1 MQNPPMKIT
10 VIGTINKDLILPF
23 QGAPIE
29 SYGGIFY
36 NTAILSQLTDKEDEI
51 IPVSFIGED
60 VYTPAMAV
68 LKKLPRV
75 STDGLIPIDQKNH
88 KVILEYQSPSQ
99 RKEKALFNFPPLTWK
114 QIKPFLGS
122 DIIIVNMITG
132 WDIEEKAFFKIA
144 KQQRKKLYLDVHF
157 LVMGADKLGR
167 RFPKRPDKIE
177 RWLNGSHFVQMN
189 RMEYQIIAGDTAKE
203 DFFKQNLQRDQILII
218 TDGKHGADMVRV
230 DYGKIDLKHYPA
242 FKLPA
247 IVDATG
253 CGDAFGAGFV
263 HKYLKTNEI
272 EESIRFANQVAAAN
286 AMLKGTNE
294 MPLLKETMEKIMS
307 RAE

>member
-1 MQNPPMKIT
+1 MNIT

-36 NTAILSQLTDKEDEI
+36 NMAILSQLTDEEDVI

-60 VYTPAMAV
+60 VQTPVMAV
-68 LKKLPRV
+68 LKKFPKV

-88 KVILEYQSPSQ
+88 KVILEYRSPHQ

-114 QIKPFLGS
+114 QVKPFLGS
-122 DIIIVNMITG
+122 DIIMVNMITG

-144 KQQRKKLYLDVHF
+144 ERVGKRLYLDVHF

-167 RFPKRPDKIE
+167 RFPQKPNKVE
-177 RWLNGSHFVQMN
+177 RWLKGSHFVQMN
-189 RMEYQIIAGDTAKE
+189 RMEYQIIAGENGKE
-203 DFFKQNLQRDQILII
+203 DFFKKNLKRDQVLII
-218 TDGKHGADMVRV
+218 TDGKHGADVVKV
-230 DYGKIDLKHYPA
+230 DYGKINLKHYPA

-263 HKYLKTNEI
+263 YKYLKTNEV
-272 EESIRFANQVAAAN
+272 EASIRFANQVAAAN
-286 AMLKGTNE
+286 ALLKGTNE
-294 MPLLKETMEKIMS
+294 MPLLKETMKEIMN

>member
-1 MQNPPMKIT
+1 MKIT

-36 NTAILSQLTDKEDEI
+36 NIAILSQLIDKTDLI

-60 VYTPAMAV
+60 VQTPMMAV
-68 LKKLPRV
+68 LKKLPNV

-88 KVILEYQSPSQ
+88 KVILEYQSPHQ

-114 QIKPFLGS
+114 QVKPFLHS
-122 DIIIVNMITG
+122 DMVIVNMITG
-132 WDIEEKAFFKIA
+132 WDIEEKAYLKIGKHA
-144 KQQRKKLYLDVHF
+144 RKKLYFDVHF

-167 RFPKRPDKIE
+167 RSPERPNDIE
-177 RWLNGSHFVQMN
+177 RWLKSSHFVQMN
-189 RMEYQIIAGDTAKE
+189 RMEYEIIAGDADKE
-203 DFFKQNLQRDQILII
+203 DFFRRNMQRDQVLII
-218 TDGKHGADMVRV
+218 TDGKNGADVIKV
-230 DYGKIDLKHYPA
+230 DYGKISLMHYPS

-247 IVDATG
+247 VVDATG

-263 HKYLKTNEI
+263 YKYLKTNEV
-272 EESIRFANQVAAAN
+272 EGSIRFANQVAAAN
-286 AMLKGTNE
+286 ALLKGTNE
-294 MPLLKETMEKIMS
+294 MTLLKETMEKILNE
-307 RAE
+307 AE